1 MTANMQLL
9 TFIFS
14 FLYGIIASF
23 LFKLNYKIVNNL
35 KRVFNNIL
43 TIIFTL
49 DVLIIYVILVYYL
62 NNGYL
67 HIYFIVILL
76 LGIYVGLSCLK
87 GVKLRKI
94 YVKIRKRT

>member
-35 KRVFNNIL
+35 KRVFNNII

-49 DVLIIYVILVYYL
+49 DVLIIYVVLIYYL

-67 HIYFIVILL
+67 HIYFIMTLL
-76 LGIYVGLSCLK
+76 IGIFIGFSYLK
-87 GVKLRKI
+87 DVNLRKI

>member
-9 TFIFS
+9 TFILS
-14 FLYGIIASF
+14 FLYGIAASF

-35 KRVFNNIL
+35 KRVFNNII

-49 DVLIIYVILVYYL
+49 DVLIIYVVLIYYL

-67 HIYFIVILL
+67 HIYFIMTLL
-76 LGIYVGLSCLK
+76 IGIFIGFSYLK
-87 GVKLRKI
+87 DVNLRKI

>member
-1 MTANMQLL
+1 MTVNIQLI

-35 KRVFNNIL
+35 KKVFNNIL

-67 HIYFIVILL
+67 HIYFIMTLL
-76 LGIYVGLSCLK
+76 VGIYVGISCLK

-94 YVKIRKRT
+94 HVKIRKRT

>member
-1 MTANMQLL
+1 MQLL

-35 KRVFNNIL
+35 KRVFNNII

-49 DVLIIYVILVYYL
+49 DVLIIYVVLIYYL

-67 HIYFIVILL
+67 HIYFIMTLL
-76 LGIYVGLSCLK
+76 IGIFIGFSYLK
-87 GVKLRKI
+87 DVNLRKI